1 MILAIVLMALSA
13 GVIALPALAQTDAS
27 NDEKAKLAA
36 LADKLQNPIANLV
49 SVPIQNRWDFGIGT
63 ANAMRYTA
71 NIQPVIP
78 FELSQDW
85 NLITRTIVP
94 VIYAESPTAGG
105 SDKSGLGDIQQSFF
119 FAPRKKVNGWIL
131 GAGPVFSW
139 PTASDNAL
147 GSGKFGAGPSV
158 IAFHQA
164 KGVTYGVL
172 ANHIWSYAGWGDE
185 NVSTTY
191 LAPVIAYRT
200 KTLTAF
206 SLSMES
212 TYDWQGQQWTTSVG
226 PGVGQL
232 IKIGKQPV
240 NLILGGKYYAA
251 APSGGPEWGM
261 SFQVTFPFQK

>member
-1 MILAIVLMALSA
+1 MALSA
-13 GVIALPALAQTDAS
+13 GVIALPALAQTDAP
-27 NDEKAKLAA
+27 NDEKAKLTA

-49 SVPIQNRWDFGIGT
+49 SVPIQNRWDFNIGT
-63 ANAMRYTA
+63 ADAMRYTA

-78 FELSQDW
+78 LELSQDW

-94 VIYAESPTAGG
+94 IIYAESPTVGG

-119 FAPRKKVNGWIL
+119 FAPREKVNGWIL

-139 PTASDNAL
+139 PTATDNML
-147 GSGKFGAGPSV
+147 GSDKFGAGPSV

-172 ANHIWSYAGWGDE
+172 ANHIWSYAGSGDE
-185 NVSTTY
+185 NVSATY

-206 SLSMES
+206 SLRMES
-212 TYDWQGQQWTTSVG
+212 TYDWQGEQWTTSVG

-232 IKIGKQPV
+232 IRIGKQPV

-251 APSGGPEWGM
+251 APGGGPERGM
-261 SFQVTFPFQK
+261 SFQVTFPFPK